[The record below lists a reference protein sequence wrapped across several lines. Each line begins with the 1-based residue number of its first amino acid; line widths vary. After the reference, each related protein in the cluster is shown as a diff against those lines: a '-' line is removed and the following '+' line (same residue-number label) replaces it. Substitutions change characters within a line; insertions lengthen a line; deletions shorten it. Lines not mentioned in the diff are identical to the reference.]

1 MWDSVILTFL
11 CVNTS
16 FNKCSINLASEEK
29 NIILNEN
36 RNTPP
41 SDIISILVKETL
53 KTASLKMNDISGIIT
68 ILGPGNYTSIRVGI
82 AFSLGL
88 SKSISMPIY
97 GISALEAISISQRA
111 IFKKNESHLVSI
123 KAVKNEFFFQ
133 AFNYLSDPL
142 SKPIKSKLSD
152 IDKLLSYRD
161 LVLIG
166 PGSSEIGGLIDIK
179 NKITEVKDYIDYQKV
194 ITHIIKKPDQYN
206 NIVPLYLSDPLAEKK
221 DISWFVKKE
230 I

>member
-1 MWDSVILTFL
+1 LTFL

-16 FNKCSINLASEEK
+16 FNNCSISLVSKEK
-29 NIILNEN
+29 NIICNED
-36 RNTPP
+36 RNNPP
-41 SDIISILVKETL
+41 SDIISILVEDSL
-53 KTASLKMNDISGIIT
+53 KSASLKINDISGIIT

-88 SKSISMPIY
+88 SKSMSMPIY
-97 GISALEAISISQRA
+97 GISALEAISISQKK
-111 IFKKNESHLVSI
+111 IFEKNEMYLVSI

-133 AFNYLSDPL
+133 VFNYLSEPL
-142 SKPIKSKLSD
+142 SEPIKSKLSS
-152 IDKLLSYRD
+152 IEKLLSNRN

-166 PGSSEIGGLIDIK
+166 PGSTEIRELINLK
-179 NKITEVKDYIDYQKV
+179 NKIIETKDYIDYQKV
-194 ITHIIKKPDQYN
+194 LLHIIENTDQYN
-206 NIVPLYLSDPLAEKK
+206 NIVPLYLSNPLAEKK

>member
-1 MWDSVILTFL
+1 MTFL

-16 FNKCSINLASEEK
+16 FNTCSINLASEEK
-29 NIILNEN
+29 NIICNED
-36 RNTPP
+36 RNSPP
-41 SDIISILVKETL
+41 SDIISILVKESL
-53 KTASLKMNDISGIIT
+53 KSASLKMSDISGIIT

-88 SKSISMPIY
+88 SKSMSLPIY
-97 GISALEAISISQRA
+97 GISALEAISLSQRE
-111 IFKKNESHLVSI
+111 IFKKNESYLVSI
-123 KAVKNEFFFQ
+123 KAVKDEFFFQ
-133 AFNYLSDPL
+133 VFNYLSEPL
-142 SKPIKSKLSD
+142 SKPIKSKFSD
-152 IDKLLSYRD
+152 IEKLLSNRD

-166 PGSSEIGGLIDIK
+166 PGSYEIKGLIDIK
-179 NKITEVKDYIDYQKV
+179 NKIIKVKDHIDYQKLL
-194 ITHIIKKPDQYN
+194 TQIIKKPDQYS

>member
-1 MWDSVILTFL
+1 MTFL

-16 FNKCSINLASEEK
+16 FNNCSISLVSKEK
-29 NIILNEN
+29 NIICNED
-36 RNTPP
+36 RNNPP
-41 SDIISILVKETL
+41 SDIISILVEDSL
-53 KTASLKMNDISGIIT
+53 KSASLKINDISGIIT

-88 SKSISMPIY
+88 SKSMSMPIY
-97 GISALEAISISQRA
+97 GISALEAISISQKK
-111 IFKKNESHLVSI
+111 IFEKNEMYLVSI

-133 AFNYLSDPL
+133 VFNYLSEPL
-142 SKPIKSKLSD
+142 SEPIKSKLSS
-152 IDKLLSYRD
+152 IKKLLSNRN

-166 PGSSEIGGLIDIK
+166 PGSTEIRELINLK
-179 NKITEVKDYIDYQKV
+179 NKIIETKDYIDFQQVLK
-194 ITHIIKKPDQYN
+194 HIMKKPSQYKDV
-206 NIVPLYLSDPLAEKK
+206 IPLYLSNPLAEKK

>member
-1 MWDSVILTFL
+1 MTFL

-16 FNKCSINLASEEK
+16 FNTCSINLASEEK
-29 NIILNEN
+29 NIISNED
-36 RNTPP
+36 RNSPP
-41 SDIISILVKETL
+41 SDIISILVKESL
-53 KTASLKMNDISGIIT
+53 KSASLKMSDISGIIT

-88 SKSISMPIY
+88 SKSMSLPIY
-97 GISALEAISISQRA
+97 GISALEAFSLSQRE
-111 IFKKNESHLVSI
+111 IFKKNKSYLVSI
-123 KAVKNEFFFQ
+123 KAVKDEFFFQ
-133 AFNYLSDPL
+133 VFNYLSEPL

-152 IDKLLSYRD
+152 IEKLLSNRD

-166 PGSSEIGGLIDIK
+166 PGSYDIKRLIDIK
-179 NKITEVKDYIDYQKV
+179 NKIIKVKDHIDYQKLLKQ
-194 ITHIIKKPDQYN
+194 IIKKPDQYS

>member
-1 MWDSVILTFL
+1 MTFL

-16 FNKCSINLASEEK
+16 FNTCSINLASEEK
-29 NIILNEN
+29 NIICNED
-36 RNTPP
+36 RNSPP
-41 SDIISILVKETL
+41 SDIISILVKESL
-53 KTASLKMNDISGIIT
+53 KSASLKMSDISGIIT

-88 SKSISMPIY
+88 SKSISIPIY
-97 GISALEAISISQRA
+97 GISALEAISLSQME
-111 IFKKNESHLVSI
+111 IFKKNETYLVSI
-123 KAVKNEFFFQ
+123 KAVKDEFFFQ
-133 AFNYLSDPL
+133 VFNYLSEPL

-152 IDKLLSYRD
+152 IEKLLSDRD

-166 PGSSEIGGLIDIK
+166 PGSNDIKGFIDIK
-179 NKITEVKDYIDYQKV
+179 NKIIEVKDHIDYQKLL
-194 ITHIIKKPDQYN
+194 THIIKKPSQYS
-206 NIVPLYLSDPLAEKK
+206 NIIPLYLSDPLAEKK

>member
-1 MWDSVILTFL
+1 MTFL

-16 FNKCSINLASEEK
+16 FNTCSINLASEEK
-29 NIILNEN
+29 NIICNEDTN
-36 RNTPP
+36 NPP
-41 SDIISILVKETL
+41 SDIISILVKDSL
-53 KTASLKMNDISGIIT
+53 KIASLKMNDISGIIT

-88 SKSISMPIY
+88 SKSKSIPIY
-97 GISALEAISISQRA
+97 GISALEAISISYKG
-111 IFKKNESHLVSI
+111 IFKKNESYLVSI
-123 KAVKNEFFFQ
+123 KAVKDEFFFQ
-133 AFNYLSDPL
+133 VFNYLSEPL

-152 IDKLLSYRD
+152 IEKLLSDRH

-166 PGSSEIGGLIDIK
+166 PGSSKIRGSIDTK
-179 NKITEVKDYIDYQKV
+179 NKIIEVKDYIDYQKV
-194 ITHIIKKPDQYN
+194 LTHIIKKPDQYN
-206 NIVPLYLSDPLAEKK
+206 SIVPLYLSDPVAEKK

>member
-1 MWDSVILTFL
+1 LTFL

-16 FNKCSINLASEEK
+16 FNTCSINLASEEK
-29 NIILNEN
+29 NIICNEDKN
-36 RNTPP
+36 NPP
-41 SDIISILVKETL
+41 SDVISILVNESL
-53 KTASLKMNDISGIIT
+53 KSASLKMNDISGIIT

-88 SKSISMPIY
+88 SKSKSIPIY
-97 GISALEAISISQRA
+97 GISALEAISISQSR
-111 IFKKNESHLVSI
+111 ILKKNESLLVSV
-123 KAVKNEFFFQ
+123 KAVKDEFFFQ
-133 AFNYLSDPL
+133 IFNYLSEPL

-152 IDKLLSYRD
+152 IEELLSNRD
-161 LVLIG
+161 LILIG
-166 PGSSEIGGLIDIK
+166 PGSSEIKGLIDIK
-179 NKITEVKDYIDYQKV
+179 NKIIEVKDYIDYQKV
-194 ITHIIKKPDQYN
+194 LTHITKKSDQYN

>member
-1 MWDSVILTFL
+1 MTFL

-16 FNKCSINLASEEK
+16 FNNCSISLVSKEK
-29 NIILNEN
+29 NIICNED
-36 RNTPP
+36 RNNPP
-41 SDIISILVKETL
+41 SDIISILVEDSL
-53 KTASLKMNDISGIIT
+53 KSASLKINDISGIIT

-88 SKSISMPIY
+88 SKSKSMPIY
-97 GISALEAISISQRA
+97 GISALEAISISQRR
-111 IFKKNESHLVSI
+111 IFERNEIYLVSI

-133 AFNYLSDPL
+133 VFNYLSEPL
-142 SKPIKSKLSD
+142 SEPIKSKLSS
-152 IDKLLSYRD
+152 IEKLLSNRN

-166 PGSSEIGGLIDIK
+166 PGSTEIRELINLK
-179 NKITEVKDYIDYQKV
+179 NKIIETKDYIDYQKV
-194 ITHIIKKPDQYN
+194 LLHIIENTDQYN
-206 NIVPLYLSDPLAEKK
+206 NIVPLYLSNPLAEKK

>member
-1 MWDSVILTFL
+1 MWDSLILTFL

-16 FNKCSINLASEEK
+16 FNTCSINIASEEK
-29 NIILNEN
+29 KIICNED
-36 RNTPP
+36 RNNPP
-41 SDIISILVKETL
+41 SDIISILVKESL
-53 KTASLKMNDISGIIT
+53 KSASLKMSDISGIIT

-88 SKSISMPIY
+88 SKSTSMPIY
-97 GISALEAISISQRA
+97 GISALEAISISQRG
-111 IFKKNESHLVSI
+111 IFKKNESYLVPI
-123 KAVKNEFFFQ
+123 NAVKDEFFFQ
-133 AFNYLSDPL
+133 AFNYLSEPL
-142 SKPIKSKLSD
+142 SKPTKSKLSD
-152 IDKLLSYRD
+152 IEKLLNDRD

-166 PGSSEIGGLIDIK
+166 PGSSQIRGLIDIK
-179 NKITEVKDYIDYQKV
+179 NKIIEVKDYIDYQKV

-206 NIVPLYLSDPLAEKK
+206 NIVPLYLSDPMAEKK

>member
-1 MWDSVILTFL
+1 MWDSLILTFL

-16 FNKCSINLASEEK
+16 FNTCSINLASEEK
-29 NIILNEN
+29 NIICNEDSN
-36 RNTPP
+36 SPP
-41 SDIISILVKETL
+41 SDIISVLVKESL
-53 KTASLKMNDISGIIT
+53 KSASLKMSDISGIIT

-88 SKSISMPIY
+88 SKSMSLPIY
-97 GISALEAISISQRA
+97 GISALEAISLSQME
-111 IFKKNESHLVSI
+111 IFKKNETYLVSI
-123 KAVKNEFFFQ
+123 KAVKDEFFFQ
-133 AFNYLSDPL
+133 VFNYLSEPL

-152 IDKLLSYRD
+152 IEKLLSNRD

-166 PGSSEIGGLIDIK
+166 PGSSDIRGLIDIK
-179 NKITEVKDYIDYQKV
+179 NKIIKVKDHIDYQKLL
-194 ITHIIKKPDQYN
+194 TQIIKKPDQYS

>member
-1 MWDSVILTFL
+1 MTFL

-16 FNKCSINLASEEK
+16 FNNCSIGLVSKEK
-29 NIILNEN
+29 NIICNED
-36 RNTPP
+36 RNNPP
-41 SDIISILVKETL
+41 SDIISILVEDSL
-53 KTASLKMNDISGIIT
+53 KSASLKINDISGIIT

-88 SKSISMPIY
+88 SKSMSMPIY
-97 GISALEAISISQRA
+97 GISALEAISISQKK
-111 IFKKNESHLVSI
+111 IFEKNEMYLVSI

-133 AFNYLSDPL
+133 VFNYLSEPL
-142 SKPIKSKLSD
+142 SEPIKSKLSS
-152 IDKLLSYRD
+152 IEKLLSNRN

-166 PGSSEIGGLIDIK
+166 PGSTEIRELINLK
-179 NKITEVKDYIDYQKV
+179 NKIIETKDYIDYQKV
-194 ITHIIKKPDQYN
+194 LLHIIENTDQYN
-206 NIVPLYLSDPLAEKK
+206 NIVPLYLSNPLAEKK

>member
-1 MWDSVILTFL
+1 L

-16 FNKCSINLASEEK
+16 FNTCSINLASEEK
-29 NIILNEN
+29 NIICNEDKN
-36 RNTPP
+36 NPP
-41 SDIISILVKETL
+41 SDVISILVKESL
-53 KTASLKMNDISGIIT
+53 KSASLKMNDISGIIT

-88 SKSISMPIY
+88 SKSKSIPIY
-97 GISALEAISISQRA
+97 GISALEAISISQSR
-111 IFKKNESHLVSI
+111 ILKKNESLLVSV
-123 KAVKNEFFFQ
+123 KAVKDEFFFQ
-133 AFNYLSDPL
+133 VFNYLSEPL

-152 IDKLLSYRD
+152 IEELLSNRD
-161 LVLIG
+161 LILIG
-166 PGSSEIGGLIDIK
+166 PGSSEIKGLIDIK
-179 NKITEVKDYIDYQKV
+179 NKIIEVKDYIDYQKV
-194 ITHIIKKPDQYN
+194 LTHIRKKSDQYN